1 MRVAG
6 EGRAILRCY
15 SYELRDEGGPFANNV
30 RSKGRHV
37 WTDSIQNEEGS
48 ELQKA
53 TQ

>member
-6 EGRAILRCY
+6 EVRAILDSY
-15 SYELRDEGGPFANNV
+15 SYALRDERGPNANNV
-30 RSKGRHV
+30 ISKGRHV
-37 WTDSIQNEEGS
+37 WTDKIQNEEGS

>member
-1 MRVAG
+1 MRAAG
-6 EGRAILRCY
+6 EGRAILDSY
-15 SYELRDEGGPFANNV
+15 SYELRDEGGPNDNNV

-37 WTDSIQNEEGS
+37 WTDKIQNGEGS